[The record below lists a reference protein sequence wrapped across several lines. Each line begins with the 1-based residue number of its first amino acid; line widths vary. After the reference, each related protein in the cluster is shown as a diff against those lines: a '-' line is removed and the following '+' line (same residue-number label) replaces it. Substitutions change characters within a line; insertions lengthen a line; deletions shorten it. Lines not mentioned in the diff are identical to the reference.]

1 MKSIG
6 KTDIMYIRGKF
17 MDFAYNNL
25 KFFRQ
30 KFGYTQEQ
38 IAEKLGVSRQAV
50 AKWESGTSLPNIDNL
65 IALADLYCVSVDVLS
80 KNINAGMPAEEGG
93 KYIFGIVTVGK
104 NGEIR
109 LPKKACEVFG
119 LSEGDS
125 VLVLGD
131 EDKGMALVKMTDA
144 GVMKK

>member
-1 MKSIG
+1 ME
-6 KTDIMYIRGKF
+6 
-17 MDFAYNNL
+17 FAYNNL

-38 IAEKLGVSRQAV
+38 IAESLDVSRQAV
-50 AKWESGTSLPNIDNL
+50 AKWENGSSLPNIDNV
-65 IALADLYCVSVDVLS
+65 IALADLYGISVDMLS
-80 KNINAGMPAEEGG
+80 RNINAGIPVEEGG
-93 KYIFGIVTVGK
+93 KYIFGIVTVGE
-104 NGEIR
+104 NGEIT
-109 LPKKACEVFG
+109 LPTKACEVFD

-144 GVMKK
+144 GIKK